1 MLITKEQKIEVL
13 KSIQNDLLAQFR
25 FAKSKET
32 SVVAAER
39 LKIEAAKANLEK
51 LHADC
56 DQLLKWYANVKN

>member
-13 KSIQNDLLAQFR
+13 KSIQNDLLNQFK

-32 SVVAAER
+32 SVVAGER
-39 LKIEAAKANLEK
+39 LKIEAAKSNLER

-56 DQLLKWYANVKN
+56 DKLIKWYVNIKN